1 MTTGPAGQGNAAA
14 LQPAAT
20 VTSLANA
27 EAPEAAAATAMP
39 AAVEDPAGEGLSDPM
54 LLAATAACLQL
65 YQVAAVTV
73 TDVLT
78 GAVAG
83 QALHS
88 EKQLPTAA
96 GEVEGM
102 RLTTVDGSGAGISQA
117 AVDTRDL
124 AAADSRCPDLP
135 AVSDASDSSMAAV
148 DTRDLTAADSH
159 CPDLPAV
166 SDASDSSVAAVG
178 TRDLAAVASR
188 RQDLAAVGTRDLAA
202 IDTRDLAAVD
212 AADSCLAAVDS
223 RHQELAAVGTRDL
236 SASAV
241 IPLPYAHYSLVG
253 EDGRPLERPDKH
265 PFALSRVMYDARCGM
280 VWHGAAVFLW
290 LTTWG
295 GVWGVWC
302 MVPSC
307 GVLLAAQ

>member
-1 MTTGPAGQGNAAA
+1 MLSACPQLAAALVVQDSMTTGPAGQGNAAA
-14 LQPAAT
+14 LEPAAT
-20 VTSLANA
+20 VTSVAKA

-39 AAVEDPAGEGLSDPM
+39 AAVEDPADAGLSDPM
-54 LLAATAACLQL
+54 SLAATAACLLL

-83 QALHS
+83 QAVHS

-96 GEVEGM
+96 GKVEGM

-135 AVSDASDSSMAAV
+135 AVSDASDSS
-148 DTRDLTAADSH
+148 
-159 CPDLPAV
+159 
-166 SDASDSSVAAVG
+166 VAAVG
-178 TRDLAAVASR
+178 TRDLAAVDSR
-188 RQDLAAVGTRDLAA
+188 RQDLVAVGTRDLAA

-212 AADSCLAAVDS
+212 ASDSRLAAVDS

-290 LTTWG
+290 LTTWW